1 MAPLTIAVGEAKP
14 GETAPRRKAAQ
25 KDGAVM
31 RPTDSKATT
40 MPEFIDEC
48 FKRNGNKDAMAWRD
62 LKDVIVE
69 TKQVTKVVD
78 GTPTQV
84 NKDWIYYEMGPYNYI
99 KYPELLKLVK
109 NYSKGLLELGLLP
122 DQQSKL
128 MVFAGTSHKWM
139 QTFLA
144 ASFQGIPIVT
154 AYDTLGESGLTHSLV
169 QTESDAIFTDNQLLS
184 QLINPLKKATSIKYI
199 IHNEE
204 IDPNDK
210 RQNGKLY
217 ENAKSAKE
225 KILKIRP
232 EIKFISY
239 DEVIKSGANN
249 QDKQSLH
256 YPKPEDPICI
266 MYTSGSTGDPKGVV
280 ITNSNILAAI
290 GGISCNAGRDLIRLV
305 ID

>member
-1 MAPLTIAVGEAKP
+1 
-14 GETAPRRKAAQ
+14 
-25 KDGAVM
+25 M

-69 TKQVTKVVD
+69 TKQITKVID
-78 GTPTQV
+78 GKPTKV
-84 NKDWIYYEMGPYNYI
+84 NKDWTYYEMGPYNYI
-99 KYPELLKLVK
+99 KYPELLKLVQ

-184 QLINPLKKATSIKYI
+184 QLIRPLQKASSVKYI
-199 IHNEE
+199 IHGEE
-204 IDPNDK
+204 IDPKDG

-217 ENAKSAKE
+217 QDAKSAKE
-225 KILKIRP
+225 K
-232 EIKFISY
+232 F
-239 DEVIKSGANN
+239 
-249 QDKQSLH
+249 
-256 YPKPEDPICI
+256 
-266 MYTSGSTGDPKGVV
+266 
-280 ITNSNILAAI
+280 
-290 GGISCNAGRDLIRLV
+290 
-305 ID
+305 